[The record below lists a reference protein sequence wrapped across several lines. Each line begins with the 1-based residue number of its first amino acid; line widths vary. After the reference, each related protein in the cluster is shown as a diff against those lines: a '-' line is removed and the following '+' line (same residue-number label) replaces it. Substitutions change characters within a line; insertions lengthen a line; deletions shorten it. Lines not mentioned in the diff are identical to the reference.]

1 MKQFFLISLLILT
14 IAACSTTDKETML
27 LTVEVENATFEE
39 AELVYMTDFILYN
52 RETITATQ
60 SEDGTFTFEIKPHAP
75 VVANLTLGDKR
86 LGVYLEKGKDLT
98 IVADMEDFDNTLAF
112 QGTLANENTYYR
124 LYMQEMNPVYGRQV
138 FFSKFQT
145 ASVEEFVAFTEI
157 MEDEFAAHMIA
168 FMDENP
174 ISRTFRQYFQTDVI
188 YQLYSAKLNFPL
200 YHRHFNQLDELPQ
213 MPEGYYDFLV
223 TAKNLSEEQLQV
235 QSAAGFISD
244 YLQYF
249 RMHHEDRIPEG
260 LGFAETNMW
269 IAENQFSGKAQAF
282 AKANSI
288 NYMLNF
294 GDFDEAEDAYESF
307 VAENR
312 WEDLNEILTTSYQN
326 ALRVKPGNEAPE
338 FTLTDINGEEVS
350 LSDFRNKVVYL
361 DFWASWCG
369 PCMREVPYAK
379 ELKKRLEGEDDLV
392 FLYVSVDTD
401 EQAWRR
407 TVEEREIQ
415 GVHLR
420 VEGMSHEVA
429 QAYNVRGVPS
439 FFIIDRNGI
448 IHDNNPSRP
457 SGETIDQELL
467 AALEQ

>member
-1 MKQFFLISLLILT
+1 MLLP
-14 IAACSTTDKETML
+14 AFMACSTTDKETML
-27 LTVEVENATFEE
+27 LTVEVENAAFDE

-60 SEDGTFTFEIKPHAP
+60 SEEGTFTFEVKPHAP

-86 LGVYLEKGKDLT
+86 VGVYLEKGKDLT
-98 IVADMEDFDNTLAF
+98 VVADMEDFDNTLAF
-112 QGTLANENTYYR
+112 QGSLANENNYHR

-138 FFSKFQT
+138 FFNKFQT
-145 ASVEEFVAFTEI
+145 ASVEEFVAFAET
-157 MEDEFAAHMIA
+157 MENEFAAHMKA
-168 FMDENP
+168 FMDDNP

-188 YQLYSAKLNFPL
+188 YQLYSSKLSFPL

-235 QSAAGFISD
+235 QSAAGFVNE

-249 RMHHEDRIPEG
+249 RMNHEDRIPEG
-260 LGFAETNMW
+260 LGFAETNLW
-269 IAENQFSGKAQAF
+269 IAENQLSGNAQTF
-282 AKANSI
+282 AKAHSI
-288 NYMLNF
+288 NYLLNF
-294 GDFDEAEDAYESF
+294 GDFYEAEQAYENF
-307 VAENR
+307 KAENPGQ
-312 WEDLNEILTTSYQN
+312 DLTDILTTAYNN

-350 LSDFRNKVVYL
+350 LSDFRDKVVYL

-379 ELKKRLEGEDDLV
+379 ELKKRFDGEDDLV
-392 FLYVSVDTD
+392 FLYVSVDED
-401 EQAWRR
+401 EQAWRS

-420 VEGMSHEVA
+420 IHGMSHDIA
-429 QAYNVRGVPS
+429 KAYNVRGVPS

-467 AALEQ
+467 AVLEQ